1 MFAPH
6 LMIATDADSKATSVG
21 TAEDPAAAAS
31 AYLVWCANHAWVRW
45 GACPLF
51 DYTCI
56 NNTQTSI
63 LAPLPVGIAGVFV
76 AIQGAS
82 YKPGSAVPDGL
93 FVQMRSADDT
103 VDSGTNYKW
112 ADDYASS
119 TSASNIRVGV
129 FDSVASKWTRNSRNV
144 YYSGQSCVWVAGLTT
159 TAAHP
164 VTVMSKWHTQVSQ
177 NQARGF
183 GVWHPLACGV
193 ANNYC
198 KGLYFTLQLGSP
210 FASGSRVSV
219 VSC

>member
-6 LMIATDADSKATSVG
+6 LMIATDADSKATTVG

-45 GACPLF
+45 GAYPLF
-51 DYTCI
+51 DYTCT

-63 LAPLPVGIAGVFV
+63 LAPLPVGIAGVFIV
-76 AIQGAS
+76 VHGAS
-82 YKPGSAVPDGL
+82 YKPGNTASDSL
-93 FVQMRSADDT
+93 YMQMQSSNNVVDT
-103 VDSGTNYKW
+103 GANYKW
-112 ADDYASS
+112 TDSNSS
-119 TSASNIRVGV
+119 NTSAPSIRVG
-129 FDSVASKWTRNSRNV
+129 FFGTTASPWTLNSKTV
-144 YYSGQSCVWVAGLTT
+144 YYGGSSAIWVAGLTS

-164 VTVMSKWHTQVSQ
+164 VTVISNWQQ
-177 NQARGF
+177 QANNVRGF

-198 KGLYFTLQLGSP
+198 KGLNFTLQLGSP